1 MEVEIG
7 NKQFLPLRSESFFF
21 LIIIS
26 FIYFWLH
33 WVFIAVRGLF
43 FFFFFFVSSCGERGI
58 LFIAVHGLL
67 IAVASLIVEH
77 GV

>member
-1 MEVEIG
+1 MC
-7 NKQFLPLRSESFFF
+7 SSD
-21 LIIIS
+21 
-26 FIYFWLH
+26 LH
-33 WVFIAVRGLF
+33 FSLF
-43 FFFFFFVSSCGERGI
+43 FIFLFLAALGLCCCGQAFCSCGERGI